1 MCRCLSWIDNKK
13 QFTWGVFFIALLFA
27 NDLKAL
33 VTKAYFYCLMQ
44 RLVLDSPTIMKWM
57 NGNDRR

>member
-1 MCRCLSWIDNKK
+1 MGC
-13 QFTWGVFFIALLFA
+13 FFIALLFA

>member
-1 MCRCLSWIDNKK
+1 MQCLSWIDNKK
-13 QFTWGVFFIALLFA
+13 QFTWGVFFIAFLCA
-27 NDLKAL
+27 SDLKAL

-44 RLVLDSPTIMKWM
+44 KLVLDSPIIMKWM